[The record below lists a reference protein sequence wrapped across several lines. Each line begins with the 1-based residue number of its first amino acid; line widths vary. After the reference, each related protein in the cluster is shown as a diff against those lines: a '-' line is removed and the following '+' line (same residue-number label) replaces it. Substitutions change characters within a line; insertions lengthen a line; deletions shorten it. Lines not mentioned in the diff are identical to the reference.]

1 MTAAIVIGRNEG
13 DHLAPAL
20 ASAASV
26 GGRVVYVDS
35 ASGDGSVSIA
45 RSAGVSTVQ
54 LATPPMLSAAR
65 GRNAGLEWLDRHCPE
80 ERFVVFLDGDCILD
94 PDFAG
99 RAAAVLDADA
109 KVAIVVGHLRERS
122 PDTSVFTRLSSLEW
136 SSAAG
141 EIRDFGNLGGIMCAR
156 IGAIRA
162 VGAFNPRMIAG
173 EDSEL
178 GVRLALAGFR
188 VVKID
193 ADMASHDN
201 GISNFRSWWLRSV
214 RAGHALA
221 ERYMLNGRSAVR
233 DCRREFFSTIFW
245 GLLLPACGLL
255 LAWPTMGMS
264 LALGAGYLVL
274 GSRMGLRLMRSG
286 SDSGDAAAGALFGV
300 ISKFANAAGLCRY
313 FWNLLTGRFEI
324 IEYKHAAETD
334 ASLR

>member
-1 MTAAIVIGRNEG
+1 MTAAIVIGRNEA
-13 DHLAPAL
+13 DHLALAL

-26 GGRVVYVDS
+26 GGAVVYVDS
-35 ASGDGSVSIA
+35 ASSDASVSIA
-45 RSAGVSTVQ
+45 RTSGVSTVE

-80 ERFVVFLDGDCILD
+80 ERYVVFLDGDCILD
-94 PDFAG
+94 PDFAR
-99 RAAAVLDADA
+99 RAAAVMDGDVS
-109 KVAIVVGHLRERS
+109 VAVVVGHLRERS
-122 PDTSVFTRLSSLEW
+122 PDASVFTRLSSLEW
-136 SSAAG
+136 FSGAG

-156 IGAIRA
+156 VGAVQA

-188 VVKID
+188 VLKID

-201 GISNFRSWWLRSV
+201 GISSFRSWWLRSV

-221 ERYMLNGRSAVR
+221 QRYVLNGRSAVA

-245 GLLLPACGLL
+245 GLLLPACTIL
-255 LAWPTMGMS
+255 LAWPSRGLS

-274 GSRMGLRLMRSG
+274 GGRMGLRLARSG
-286 SDSGDAAAGALFGV
+286 CEARDAGAAAFFGV
-300 ISKFANAAGLCRY
+300 ISKFANAAGLCRF
-313 FWNLLTGRFEI
+313 FWNSITGRFRI

-334 ASLR
+334 AGPR